1 MFVHVGWV
9 VLKLYRAENGC
20 FIKPL
25 PDRDGNAPW
34 INVVAN
40 FNLTWKAA
48 CMEILQYVR
57 LASFF
62 KIVL

>member
-1 MFVHVGWV
+1 MICSM
-9 VLKLYRAENGC
+9 LARSAENGC

-25 PDRDGNAPW
+25 PDRDGNSAW

-40 FNLTWKAA
+40 FNMTWKAA

-57 LASFF
+57 FILSSIQIAY
-62 KIVL
+62 LT